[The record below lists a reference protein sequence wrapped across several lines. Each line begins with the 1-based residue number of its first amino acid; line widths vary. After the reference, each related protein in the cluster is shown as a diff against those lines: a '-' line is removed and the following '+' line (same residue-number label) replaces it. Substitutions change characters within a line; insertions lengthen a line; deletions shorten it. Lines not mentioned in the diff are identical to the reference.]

1 MRREKEQMVSE
12 ESENERK
19 DMPPP
24 SWVGWCG
31 TKSTVNDEPTR
42 VSFAERFTTRA
53 AAAWEDGGAAMFYR
67 LLPREIIEHKL
78 GQ

>member
-24 SWVGWCG
+24 SWVGWSG
-31 TKSTVNDEPTR
+31 TKS
-42 VSFAERFTTRA
+42 
-53 AAAWEDGGAAMFYR
+53 
-67 LLPREIIEHKL
+67 K
-78 GQ
+78 

>member
-53 AAAWEDGGAAMFYR
+53 AAAWETRRRSDVLQTSA
-67 LLPREIIEHKL
+67 EKDN
-78 GQ
+78 